1 MAKQT
6 KPGENT
12 QNSGAETPEKKFL
25 FITDNEKKTVNAVS
39 GFDKDAKLKT
49 IAATPK
55 NQKNFMDVGSNSDVM
70 DLAQT
75 AWRNFLRQAKDPNQ
89 FKLFLLPEKLF
100 NEMGKNMK
108 DLFNGLTSKAGEKF
122 MTNQGT
128 TKKDQAQEPVGT
140 SDTSKKYR
148 IMPGMVDWQGLKEAG
163 ISKELL
169 EKKGFL
175 EPLLQGRKSPDT
187 MHLNIN
193 MGSTSFQG
201 EAKISLKKQDDTTY
215 GLRLHPVKLEP
226 EFNTPYRGHV
236 FTEEDKKNL
245 LSTGNMG
252 RVVDLID
259 NDFQMTPSVI
269 SLDRKTNEIHSY
281 SAEHIY
287 IHPEIAGVKL
297 QQHEIDSL
305 KAGEAVKVEGFMS
318 RAQKPFDAVIQ
329 YDAVDRRVAFQF
341 NNEPGVYNKLGGVE
355 LNEQQ
360 KTDLQAGKVILMED
374 MKRKGSDELY
384 DAYVKLDPVTGRPTF
399 NSFNPESPEGAR
411 EIIIP
416 KYVGGVKLEAE
427 DRKDLAQGNVVFLKD
442 LNIGNATVD
451 KFLKMHPE
459 SGKVMMSNFPDGFD
473 ENQKP
478 KLDIPDKMFGV
489 KITASMRAK
498 IQDGEAVEIKGAI
511 GTDQQPMPLWVR
523 ANKTNTALV
532 TFHSDPDAKKSQTQT
547 AVIPRT
553 PEQSE
558 TQKKASGQKM

>member
-12 QNSGAETPEKKFL
+12 QEKGVETPEKSHL
-25 FITDNEKKTVNAVS
+25 VITDSDKKTVNAVS
-39 GFDKDAKLKT
+39 GVDKDGNLKT
-49 IAATPK
+49 VPATQK

-70 DLAQT
+70 DLVQT

-89 FKLFLLPEKLF
+89 LKLFQLPEKLF
-100 NEMGKNMK
+100 NEMGKNVK
-108 DLFNGLTSKAGEKF
+108 DLFNGLTSKLGDKF
-122 MTNQGT
+122 LINQGS
-128 TKKDQAQEPVGT
+128 TKKDQTQEPVGT

-193 MGSTSFQG
+193 VGSMSFQG
-201 EAKISLKKQDDTTY
+201 EAKISLRQQDDTTY

-226 EFNTPYRGHV
+226 EFGTPYRGHV
-236 FTEEDKKNL
+236 FTDEDKKNL

-305 KAGEAVKVEGFMS
+305 KAGEAIKVEGFMS
-318 RAQKPFDAVIQ
+318 KAQKPFDAVIQ

-341 NNEPGVYNKLGGVE
+341 NNEPGMYNRLGGVE
-355 LNEQQ
+355 LSEQQ

-374 MKRKGSDELY
+374 MKRKGSGELY
-384 DAYVKLDPVTGRPTF
+384 DAYVKLDPVSGRPSF

-427 DRKDLAQGNVVFLKD
+427 DRKDLAQGSVVFLKD

-459 SGKVMMSNFPDGFD
+459 SGRVMMSNFPDGFD
-473 ENQKP
+473 ENQRP
-478 KLDIPDKMFGV
+478 KLDIPEKMFGV
-489 KITASMRAK
+489 KITASMRGK
-498 IQDGEAVEIKGAI
+498 IQSGEAVEIKGAI
-511 GTDQQPMPLWVR
+511 GTDMQPMPLWVK
-523 ANKTNTALV
+523 ANRTNTAMI
-532 TFHSDPDAKKSQTQT
+532 TYHTNPDEKKSQTQT

-553 PEQSE
+553 QDQSE
-558 TQKKASGQKM
+558 SQKKTSGHKM